1 MGWLLSYLIII
12 SFIRGIMIIY
22 IFFDFGNTVIIFT
35 YLTFQICDRNES
47 KLGIYV
53 YKCASSWTHGVH

>member
-1 MGWLLSYLIII
+1 
-12 SFIRGIMIIY
+12 MIIY